1 MFHRFRIPGDNGT
14 GFQVLWFCLLLC
26 LGVSVCAGDEV
37 PVNGGGAE
45 PLGRFLTLPTPLTET
60 SLAVLQQTIT
70 ELRDRGISEN
80 RPAVLVLE
88 IPAGSGR
95 PGLIRD
101 LLNVLTSAENSAVRT
116 TAWIPQSVSGNHGVL
131 ALGCHEVLM
140 HPEATFG
147 DLSQGQPVAPE
158 DRQFYAA
165 LADRRR
171 NPVLSRGIVNSM
183 FDGADGLYRVRVRDA
198 AGEERVRFLSGAELR
213 ELRQQAVEIPEASP
227 VREAGTAA
235 AQYSAEECLRFGFL
249 IQRTAKDR
257 ATVAALLRLPQ
268 EALREDFAGTAR
280 SARLIEVHGVIGRTM
295 GDFVR
300 REIRRAR
307 ADRVGVLILEIDS
320 PGGELQVAEDL
331 ALMLADIPAEEMQTV
346 AWVPKMA
353 LSGGA
358 LVAFGCE
365 QVVMHPDARIGDIG
379 VIGQIEPG
387 GQFERAPEKIVS
399 PVLELAANIAKKRGR
414 APGLLQ
420 AMIDR
425 DLEVF
430 EVTNRKTGLKTWMTD
445 VELQAQPEEWS
456 KGPLVPETRKGVLLT
471 IGGRR
476 ANELRLAEPVC
487 ADLAELRLRLGVP
500 QEATLQPVQ
509 KTWVDGLV
517 VFLNSGFGSFLLIT
531 IGISCIY
538 IEAHMPSG
546 AFAIPSIICFGL
558 FFWSRF
564 LGGTAGTLELV
575 LFLIGIGLLAAEL
588 FLIPGFGVFGVSGIL
603 LTIAS
608 LVMASQTFSGIST
621 TRAFDETV
629 SNLTSIGAAIMTVI
643 IAAMLL
649 NRFLPSIPFF
659 SRLILA
665 PPGSAGYEGPR
676 LHPSLLSKY
685 DPNSPVQSGDSG
697 VCVSALRP
705 AGKVQFGER
714 YVNVVSEG
722 GWIEAGA
729 KVEVVE
735 VAGNRIVVRTSS
747 PAGSEASAQFPELS

>member
-1 MFHRFRIPGDNGT
+1 MHTGLQAPCEKRSGFRM
-14 GFQVLWFCLLLC
+14 LWFGLLLFMTIP
-26 LGVSVCAGDEV
+26 VSAADEAPADAAV
-37 PVNGGGAE
+37 AT
-45 PLGRFLTLPTPLTET
+45 PLGRFLTLPVPLTET
-60 SLAVLQQTIT
+60 SLAVLQKSAS
-70 ELRDRGISEN
+70 ELQERGVREN

-88 IPAGSGR
+88 IPTGSGR

-101 LLNVLTSAENSAVRT
+101 LITVLTSAEYASVRM
-116 TAWIPQSVSGNHGVL
+116 TAWIPRSVSGNHAAL
-131 ALGCHEVLM
+131 ALACHEILM

-147 DLSQGQPVAPE
+147 DLGQGQQVSPE
-158 DRQFYAA
+158 DREFYAA

-171 NPVLSRGIVNSM
+171 NPGLSRGLVNSM
-183 FDGADGLYRVRVRDA
+183 FDGGDGLYRVRVREA
-198 AGEERVRFLSGAELR
+198 AGEERVRFLSGTELR
-213 ELRQQAVEIPEASP
+213 DLRQQPVEIPEASP
-227 VREAGTAA
+227 VREVGTAA

-257 ATVAALLRLPQ
+257 ASVAALLRLPQ
-268 EALREDFAGTAR
+268 EALREEPVGNSRT
-280 SARLIEVHGVIGRTM
+280 ARLIEVHGVIDRIM

-307 ADRVGVLILEIDS
+307 ADRVGVLILHIDS

-331 ALMLADIPAEEMQTV
+331 TLLLADIPAEEMQTV
-346 AWVPKMA
+346 AWIPKMA
-353 LSGGA
+353 LSSGA

-365 QVVMHPDARIGDIG
+365 QVVLHPDARIGDIG

-399 PVLELAANIAKKRGR
+399 PVLDLAANIAKKRGR

-430 EVTNRKTGLKTWMTD
+430 EVTNRGTGLKTWMTE
-445 VELQAQPEEWS
+445 VELQAQPDEWT
-456 KGPLVPETRKGVLLT
+456 KGPLVPESRKGILLT

-476 ANELRLAEPVC
+476 AHELRLAEPVC
-487 ADLAELRLRLGVP
+487 ADLAELRVRLGVP
-500 QEATLQPVQ
+500 PEQTLQPIQ

-531 IGISCIY
+531 IGIVCVY
-538 IEAHMPSG
+538 IEAHVPSG
-546 AFAIPSIICFGL
+546 AFAIPSIVCFSL

-575 LFLIGIGLLAAEL
+575 LFLIGLGLLAAEL
-588 FLIPGFGVFGVSGIL
+588 FLIPGFGVFGISGIL
-603 LTIAS
+603 LTLAS

-643 IAAMLL
+643 IAAMLI

-659 SRLILA
+659 NRLILS

-676 LHPSLLSKY
+676 LHPSLLAKY
-685 DPNSPVQSGDSG
+685 DPNSPVQLGDSG
-697 VCVSALRP
+697 VCVSILRP
-705 AGKVQFGER
+705 AGKVQFGDR

-722 GWIEAGA
+722 GWIEAGTR
-729 KVEVVE
+729 VDVVE
-735 VAGNRIVVRTSS
+735 VAGNRIVVRPHSQAA
-747 PAGSEASAQFPELS
+747 PDAAALFPEQA